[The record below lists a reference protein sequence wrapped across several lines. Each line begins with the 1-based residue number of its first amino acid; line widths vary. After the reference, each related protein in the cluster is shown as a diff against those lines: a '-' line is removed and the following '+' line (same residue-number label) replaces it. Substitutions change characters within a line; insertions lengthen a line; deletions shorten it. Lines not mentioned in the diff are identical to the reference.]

1 MNYQKLIS
9 YRGNLLGSNP
19 DLENSPSAIQQA
31 IKKGFD
37 CEIDLWVKDK
47 KIFLGHDYPQYEIDI
62 DFLLDINQFIWIHC
76 KNLSA
81 INYLTEKSDIF
92 NFFWH
97 ENDKFTLTSKG
108 FIWTYP
114 NNEYDKNSVIVNL
127 SAELVL
133 EKDCY
138 GICSDYVSQY

>member
-1 MNYQKLIS
+1 M
-9 YRGNLLGSNP
+9 LGSNP

-47 KIFLGHDYPQYEIDI
+47 KFLGHDYPQYEIDI

-92 NFFWH
+92 NFFGM
-97 ENDKFTLTSKG
+97 KM
-108 FIWTYP
+108 I
-114 NNEYDKNSVIVNL
+114 NL
-127 SAELVL
+127 HLPVKVL
-133 EKDCY
+133 Y
-138 GICSDYVSQY
+138 GHTQTMNMTKIL